1 MRVWV
6 KVGRCTL
13 YTVQYITE
21 EGDVRGG
28 KRDGSDKGV

>member
-1 MRVWV
+1 MGNEG
-6 KVGRCTL
+6 VGKSGEM